1 MKLQFPKV
9 HTDSLN
15 KVFVSFYINSKRY
28 RLYNGKRI
36 NSTTDP
42 NSYPLAQRLSIA
54 KVLAAEIYSY
64 ILNGGVLLSYRST
77 NVITGKLS
85 DLDYIK
91 QALDSKRA
99 LDYSTKYKA
108 MLQFSFDCL
117 EQEIGSSKLSAR
129 GLKNILSRY
138 CSGVSYNTLKRH
150 LNVLI
155 NEAVSLG
162 MESNPMTEI
171 KSKKSK
177 AVLHKPFDDIATIL
191 EDIKA
196 FNKNLYLCC
205 LLTYGCLLRPH
216 REVRELTW
224 GDFSNDLSYIT
235 LSGFRNKSGRNRI
248 VPVPSFIKSYLHK
261 KGLNNNVFTGNQSS
275 RNPDYFKTL
284 WSRYKK
290 QSRVLKEG
298 QTLYSFR
305 HSGATE
311 IFKRTGSITKLQKAM
326 GHSSINV
333 SLIYLRGLEIA
344 ELKEEDMPGA
354 LMQKKWL

>member
-1 MKLQFPKV
+1 MILQFPKV

-15 KVFVSFYINSKRY
+15 KVFVSFYIGGKRY

-42 NSYPLAQRLSIA
+42 NSYPLDQRLSIA

-64 ILNGGVLLSYRST
+64 LINGGVLLSYRSS
-77 NVITGKLS
+77 NVVSGKLS
-85 DLDYIK
+85 DIDYIK
-91 QALDSKRA
+91 QALDSKLA
-99 LDYSTKYKA
+99 GDYSKKYKA

-117 EQEIGSSKLSAR
+117 KKEFGSSKLSVR

-138 CSGVSYNTLKRH
+138 CSGVSHNTLKRH

-162 MESNPMTEI
+162 LEVNPMTEI

-177 AVLHKPFDDIATIL
+177 AVLHKPFDDIATLL

-196 FNKNLYLCC
+196 FNKHLHLCC

-248 VPVPSFIKSYLHK
+248 VPVPSFIKPYLHQ
-261 KGLNNNVFTGNQSS
+261 KGLDDNIFTGEQYS

-290 QSRVLKEG
+290 QTKLLKQD

-305 HSGATE
+305 HTGAIE

-333 SLIYLRGLEIA
+333 SLTYLRGLEIA
-344 ELKEEDMPGA
+344 ELKEEDMP
-354 LMQKKWL
+354 MV

>member
-1 MKLQFPKV
+1 MTLQFPKV

-15 KVFVSFYINSKRY
+15 KVFVSFYIKNKRY

-36 NSTTDP
+36 NSSTDP
-42 NSYPLAQRLSIA
+42 NPYPLDQRLSIA

-64 ILNGGVLLSYRST
+64 LLNGGVLLSYRST

-85 DLDYIK
+85 DMDYIK
-91 QALDSKRA
+91 QALDSKLA
-99 LDYSTKYKA
+99 SDYSVKYKA
-108 MLQFSFDCL
+108 MLQFSFNCL
-117 EQEIGSSKLSAR
+117 EQEIGVSKLDVTA
-129 GLKNILSRY
+129 LKNILSRY
-138 CSGVSYNTLKRH
+138 CSGVSHNTLKRH

-162 MESNPMTEI
+162 MECNPMTEI
-171 KSKKSK
+171 KSKKAK
-177 AVLHKPFDDIATIL
+177 AVLHKPFDDIASVL
-191 EDIKA
+191 KDIKA
-196 FNKNLYLCC
+196 FNKHLHLCC

-248 VPVPSFIKSYLHK
+248 VPVPSFIKSHLHK
-261 KGLNNNVFTGNQSS
+261 KSLNDNVFTGDQSS

-290 QSRVLKEG
+290 QSKLLKEG

-305 HSGATE
+305 HSGAIE

-326 GHSSINV
+326 GHSSINI
-333 SLIYLRGLEIA
+333 SLTYLRGLEIA
-344 ELKEEDMPGA
+344 ELKEEDMP
-354 LMQKKWL
+354 MV

>member
-1 MKLQFPKV
+1 MTLQFPKV

-15 KVFVSFYINSKRY
+15 KVFVSFYIGGKRY

-36 NSTTDP
+36 NSTTGP
-42 NSYPLAQRLSIA
+42 NSYPIEQRLSIA

-64 ILNGGVLLSYRST
+64 LLNGGVLLSYRSS
-77 NVITGKLS
+77 NVVSGKLS
-85 DLDYIK
+85 DIDYIK
-91 QALDSKRA
+91 QALDSKLA
-99 LDYSTKYKA
+99 GDYSKKYKA

-117 EQEIGSSKLSAR
+117 KQEIGSSKLSVR

-138 CSGVSYNTLKRH
+138 CSGVSHNTLKRH
-150 LNVLI
+150 LNVLL

-162 MESNPMTEI
+162 LEGNPMTEI
-171 KSKKSK
+171 KSKKAK

-196 FNKNLYLCC
+196 FNKHLHLCC

-224 GDFSNDLSYIT
+224 GDFSSDLSFII

-248 VPVPSFIKSYLHK
+248 VPVPSYIRDILV
-261 KGLNNNVFTGNQSS
+261 KGEPHHNIFSGKRQPLNQ
-275 RNPDYFKTL
+275 DYFKTL
-284 WSRYKK
+284 WSRFKR
-290 QSRVLKEG
+290 QSNLLEQD

-305 HSGATE
+305 HSGAIE

-333 SLIYLRGLEIA
+333 SLTYLRGLEIA
-344 ELKEEDMPGA
+344 ELKEEDMP
-354 LMQKKWL
+354 MV

>member
-1 MKLQFPKV
+1 MTLQFPKV

-15 KVFVSFYINSKRY
+15 KVFVSFYIGGKRY
-28 RLYNGKRI
+28 RLYNGNRI

-42 NSYPLAQRLSIA
+42 NSYPHDQRLSIA

-64 ILNGGVLLSYRST
+64 LLNGGVLLSYRST
-77 NVITGKLS
+77 NVVIGKLS
-85 DLDYIK
+85 DIDYIK
-91 QALDSKRA
+91 QALDSKLA
-99 LDYSTKYKA
+99 GDYSSKYKA

-117 EQEIGSSKLSAR
+117 EQEFGPSKLSVR

-162 MESNPMTEI
+162 LESNPMTEI

-177 AVLHKPFDDIATIL
+177 AVLHKPFDDIATVL
-191 EDIKA
+191 EDIKG
-196 FNKNLYLCC
+196 FNKHLHLCC

-224 GDFSNDLSYIT
+224 GDFSYDLSYIK

-248 VPVPSFIKSYLHK
+248 VPIPGFIKPYLNP
-261 KGLNNNVFTGNQSS
+261 KGLDDNIFTGEQNT

-290 QSRVLKEG
+290 QTELLKQG

-305 HSGATE
+305 HSGAIE

-333 SLIYLRGLEIA
+333 SLTYLRGLEIA
-344 ELKEEDMPGA
+344 ELKEEDMP
-354 LMQKKWL
+354 MV

>member
-1 MKLQFPKV
+1 MILQFPKV

-15 KVFVSFYINSKRY
+15 KVFVSFYIGGKRY

-36 NSTTDP
+36 NSTTYP
-42 NSYPLAQRLSIA
+42 NSYPLDQRLSIA
-54 KVLAAEIYSY
+54 KVLAAEIFSY
-64 ILNGGVLLSYRST
+64 LLNGGVLLSYRST
-77 NVITGKLS
+77 NVVSGKLS

-91 QALDSKRA
+91 QALDSKLA
-99 LDYSTKYKA
+99 SDYSKKYKA

-117 EQEIGSSKLSAR
+117 KQEIGASKLSVR
-129 GLKNILSRY
+129 ELKNILSRY
-138 CSGVSYNTLKRH
+138 CSGVSHNTLKRH

-162 MESNPMTEI
+162 LEGNPMAEI

-177 AVLHKPFDDIATIL
+177 AVLHKPFDDIATVL
-191 EDIKA
+191 EGIKG
-196 FNKNLYLCC
+196 FNKHLHLCC

-248 VPVPSFIKSYLHK
+248 VPVPSFIKPHLHP
-261 KGLNNNVFTGNQSS
+261 KGLNDNIFTREQWS

-290 QSRVLKEG
+290 QTKLLKEG

-305 HSGATE
+305 HSGAIE
-311 IFKRTGSITKLQKAM
+311 IFKRTGSITKLQTAM
-326 GHSSINV
+326 GHSSLNV
-333 SLIYLRGLEIA
+333 SLTYLRGLEIA
-344 ELKEEDMPGA
+344 ELKEEDMP
-354 LMQKKWL
+354 MV

>member
-1 MKLQFPKV
+1 MTLQFPKV

-15 KVFVSFYINSKRY
+15 KVFVSFYIGDKRY

-42 NSYPLAQRLSIA
+42 NSYPLDQRLSIA

-64 ILNGGVLLSYRST
+64 LLNGGVLLSYRSS
-77 NVITGKLS
+77 NVVTGKLS
-85 DLDYIK
+85 DIDYIK
-91 QALDSKRA
+91 QALDSKLA
-99 LDYSTKYKA
+99 GDYSKKYKA

-117 EQEIGSSKLSAR
+117 KKEFGSSKLSVR

-138 CSGVSYNTLKRH
+138 CSGVSHNTLKRH
-150 LNVLI
+150 LNVLL

-162 MESNPMTEI
+162 MEGNPMTEI

-177 AVLHKPFDDIATIL
+177 AVLHKPFDDIATVL

-196 FNKNLYLCC
+196 FNKHLHLCC

-248 VPVPSFIKSYLHK
+248 VPVPSFIKPLLHP
-261 KGLNNNVFTGNQSS
+261 KGLDDNIFTGEQHS

-290 QSRVLKEG
+290 QTRLLKQC

-305 HSGATE
+305 HSGAIE

-326 GHSSINV
+326 GAF
-333 SLIYLRGLEIA
+333 IY
-344 ELKEEDMPGA
+344 
-354 LMQKKWL
+354 